1 VNVLVPEEKDS
12 LEAMAVLFFL
22 VLGQNPEQ
30 QFGAARLQLHM
41 AELVNAEKIDASVAG
56 NDLGQL
62 LLVGRLDELVDEFG
76 GPGRT

>member
-1 VNVLVPEEKDS
+1 
-12 LEAMAVLFFL
+12 MAVLFFL

-62 LLVGRLDELVDEFG
+62 LLVGRLEAVPQCTISHRWLTRRS
-76 GPGRT
+76 GRR